1 MIPLNGS
8 LNGISSGYLNNA
20 DPKKANGL
28 EGGGE
33 SINNSSSQ
41 LGANGQQLNSSAAIP
56 TNSVSDLNNL
66 NR

>member
-8 LNGISSGYLNNA
+8 LNGISSGDLNNA

-41 LGANGQQLNSSAAIP
+41 LGANG
-56 TNSVSDLNNL
+56 
-66 NR
+66 